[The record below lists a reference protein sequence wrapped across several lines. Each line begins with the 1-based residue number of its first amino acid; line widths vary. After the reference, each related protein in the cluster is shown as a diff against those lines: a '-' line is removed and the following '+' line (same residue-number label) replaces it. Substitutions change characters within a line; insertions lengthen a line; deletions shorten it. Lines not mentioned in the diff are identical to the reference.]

1 MKLKRINRMF
11 LAFLLASG
19 LQLSLSTCT
28 REGMVMANEKET
40 YEDIIVDND
49 IEETS
54 LDAAGYKR

>member
-19 LQLSLSTCT
+19 LQLSLTTCT
-28 REGMVMANEKET
+28 REGIVMTNEEKT
-40 YEDIIVDND
+40 YENIIDDNN
-49 IEETS
+49 IEEIS

>member
-19 LQLSLSTCT
+19 LQLSLTTCT
-28 REGMVMANEKET
+28 SEGMVMANEEET
-40 YEDIIVDND
+40 YEDIIDNND

-54 LDAAGYKR
+54 LDIAGCKR